1 MVCVVVPNHSEQHV
15 RGNFVAASPC
25 ASHLAEGQNS
35 TRRGLL
41 SARKYAHRE
50 SSVVQSKTT
59 KTKKNKKN
67 SFTHQQAR
75 TLLFCARSEKTSVP
89 LLHLWCRGWVGG
101 SPLSLEPTGVK
112 HYAREARLPRFTH
125 QQARTLLFCA
135 RSEKTSVPLLHLWCT
150 PPPSHPS
157 LHQLGL
163 SVTKRD
169 TTRTEGG

>member
-1 MVCVVVPNHSEQHV
+1 MAQVSCTNLCGIHDN
-15 RGNFVAASPC
+15 G
-25 ASHLAEGQNS
+25 
-35 TRRGLL
+35 
-41 SARKYAHRE
+41 K
-50 SSVVQSKTT
+50 
-59 KTKKNKKN
+59 

-89 LLHLWCRGWVGG
+89 LLHLRCRGWVGG
-101 SPLSLEPTGVK
+101 SPLSLEPTEVK

-135 RSEKTSVPLLHLWCT
+135 RSEKTSVPLLHLRCT

-169 TTRTEGG
+169 TTRTEGGVRTGNLEALRRWGSP